1 MRFIRKHGI
10 LLILTCIYK
19 LLETKCNSSDVKGE
33 TFNYNPKSI
42 IKQSKY
48 VNDLM
53 LTEEQNNKIKKPSFK
68 IQEVSIPVL
77 KKVVG
82 SSTMNEEDIA
92 FSPSE
97 NNIMDTF
104 ESAGDFASKNQQMMR
119 LGKDIYNLELE
130 PTFGKLSKELAE
142 DKKWPMIIHARF
154 GEPVPQISEEE
165 LELYESPNKDM
176 MLAMEIPTMKPQVQF
191 KEILRLSNSKYKGL
205 TQKHRTAQPNVNWCK
220 AIGQMNPRNIE
231 KATTIR
237 RLMQS
242 GWISILGGTGEGGA
256 VSFRGESGQ
265 RGPIGWPIQNICEG
279 IYLLETTYHG
289 TGDCERILLD
299 LLARYHGQWGLFLKI
314 FRQRFRQVCQYVGY
328 SIGEWELQNDRA
340 YAPFGVFRSSKA
352 KRGKYVLT
360 EAKREMLNMLRNRG
374 SICSQISKEDNYRAM
389 LLKSVIDKFGP
400 LKHINYR
407 VVLADYCEVV
417 YAKRTIVECVE
428 AILTLFKIKSTS
440 NFDSTSRFNFARDIF
455 SQACKEAGFISL
467 NSQSEDMVSQ
477 SDKEQ
482 E

>member
-1 MRFIRKHGI
+1 MRFIRKYGF
-10 LLILTCIYK
+10 LLILVCIYK
-19 LLETKCNSSDVKGE
+19 LLETKCNSSNIREKP
-33 TFNYNPKSI
+33 FNYGLKST

-48 VNDLM
+48 VNDTIP
-53 LTEEQNNKIKKPSFK
+53 TEKRSNKIRKPSFK
-68 IQEVSIPVL
+68 AQEVSIPVL
-77 KKVVG
+77 KRTLESG
-82 SSTMNEEDIA
+82 TINEDDIV
-92 FSPSE
+92 FSPLEDNVIDNFELTDNFVLKSQHM
-97 NNIMDTF
+97 MDL
-104 ESAGDFASKNQQMMR
+104 DN
-119 LGKDIYNLELE
+119 DIYNLELE
-130 PTFGKLSKELAE
+130 PTFGKFSKELVE
-142 DKKWPMIIHARF
+142 EKQRPMIIHARF

-165 LELYESPNKDM
+165 LELYGSPNKDM
-176 MLAMEIPTMKPQVQF
+176 ILAMEIPTMKPQVQF
-191 KEILRLSNSKYKGL
+191 KEILRLSNSRYKGL
-205 TQKHRTAQPNVNWCK
+205 TPRHRTAQPNVNWCR
-220 AIGQMNPRNIE
+220 AIGRMDPRNIE

-340 YAPFGVFRSSKA
+340 YAPFGVFRSSRS
-352 KRGKYVLT
+352 KRGKYILT
-360 EAKREMLNMLRNRG
+360 EERREMLNMLRNRG
-374 SICSQISKEDNYRAM
+374 SICSQISEEDNHKAM
-389 LLKSVIDKFGP
+389 LLKSTIDKFLP

-407 VVLADYCEVV
+407 VVLSDYCEVV

-455 SQACKEAGFISL
+455 SQACKKAGFISL

-477 SDKEQ
+477 SDKE
-482 E
+482 